1 LKISKMGFD
10 PDRVVDRISGIVR
23 FVSEIPLEAGEP
35 EIFNYS
41 AKMCDSRKFFPVGC
55 YDRNGGAGLTR
66 EDARMAALGEAI
78 ERYCSS
84 IYFPDELLIGS
95 YSELG
100 RRTRA
105 LAPGE
110 IAIFHP
116 QQRGHIGYSWFTED
130 TLLCWIGGS
139 SITRNE
145 PVLIPACLTFV
156 PYHPFWAERGEQTI
170 GPSITTGQA
179 AASSYRDAVLR
190 GIYEIVERD
199 AFMITWLNRLTVPRI
214 DIDSSPRVAEIFHTR
229 LARPNLRYTLHSL
242 ATDLGIPSMLCVLI
256 DTQYDPA
263 MVCTGGASHLNPER
277 AAVKA
282 LVEAVQTREWAR
294 YMGHRR
300 KPFVVESDY
309 SNLDD
314 FDKHVLL
321 YAYGD
326 MSSAV
331 EFLTDAPAIRPFSD
345 LPDCSTGTVAGDLRR
360 VKMLVES
367 SGHEILVVDLTSED
381 VGQTGFR
388 VVKVFIPEAQ
398 QIEGDHTHR
407 LLGGC
412 RLFEVPRKLGY
423 PVLSSISDFNPH
435 PHPYP

>member
-1 LKISKMGFD
+1 MEFD
-10 PDRVVDRISGIVR
+10 PDRVIDRVTGIVR

-66 EDARMAALGEAI
+66 EEARMAALGEAI

-84 IYFPDELLIGS
+84 IYFPDDLLIGS
-95 YSELG
+95 YRELS
-100 RRTRA
+100 RSTRM

-110 IAIFHP
+110 MALFHP
-116 QQRGHIGYSWFTED
+116 DQRGHIGYSWFTED
-130 TLLCWIGGS
+130 TRLCWIGGYS
-139 SITRNE
+139 VTNNT

-156 PYHPFWAERGEQTI
+156 PYHPFWAQRGEETI

-199 AFMITWLNRLTVPRI
+199 AFMITWLNRLPVPRI
-214 DIDSSPRVAEIFHTR
+214 DIESSPAVAEIFHAR

-242 ATDLGIPSMLCVLI
+242 ATDLGIPSILCMLI
-256 DTQYDPA
+256 DTQCVPA
-263 MVCTGGASHLNPER
+263 MVCAGGASHLNPEK
-277 AAVKA
+277 AAIKA

-294 YMGHRR
+294 YMGRRR
-300 KPFVVESDY
+300 KPVVIESDY

-321 YAYGD
+321 YAHGD
-326 MSSAV
+326 MRSAV
-331 EFLTDAPAIRPFSD
+331 EFLTEAPLTCSFSN
-345 LPDCSTGTVAGDLRR
+345 LADCSTDTAVGDLRR
-360 VKMLVES
+360 VKALLES
-367 SGHEILVVDLTSED
+367 PGHEIFVVDLTSED
-381 VGQTGFR
+381 VAQAGF
-388 VVKVFIPEAQ
+388 
-398 QIEGDHTHR
+398 TW
-407 LLGGC
+407 
-412 RLFEVPRKLGY
+412 
-423 PVLSSISDFNPH
+423 
-435 PHPYP
+435 

>member
-1 LKISKMGFD
+1 
-10 PDRVVDRISGIVR
+10 
-23 FVSEIPLEAGEP
+23 
-35 EIFNYS
+35 
-41 AKMCDSRKFFPVGC
+41 
-55 YDRNGGAGLTR
+55 
-66 EDARMAALGEAI
+66 MAAIGEAI

-84 IYFPDELLIGS
+84 IYYPDELLIGS
-95 YSELG
+95 YRALSG
-100 RRTRA
+100 RTRA

-110 IAIFHP
+110 MAIFHP
-116 QQRGHIGYSWFTED
+116 EQRQQIGYTWFTED
-130 TLLCWIGGS
+130 TVLCWLGGS
-139 SITRNE
+139 SITRNQ

-156 PYHPFWAERGEQTI
+156 PYHPFWTERGEKTI

-199 AFMITWLNRLTVPRI
+199 AFMITWLNRLSVPRI
-214 DIDSSPRVAEIFHTR
+214 AIDSSTKVAEIFYSS

-242 ATDLGIPSMLCVLI
+242 ATDLGIPSVLCVLV
-256 DTQYDPA
+256 DTQCDPA
-263 MVCTGGASHLNPER
+263 MVCTGGASHLSAEM
-277 AAVKA
+277 AAIKA

-300 KPFVVESDY
+300 KPFIIESDY

-331 EFLTDAPAIRPFSD
+331 EFLTDAPTACSFSD
-345 LPDCSTGTVAGDLRR
+345 LPDCSTGTVAGDLCR
-360 VKMLVES
+360 VKMLIES
-367 SGHEILVVDLTSED
+367 SGYEVLVVDLTRED
-381 VGQTGFR
+381 VGQAGFR
-388 VVKVFIPEAQ
+388 VVKVFIPGMQ

-407 LLGGC
+407 LLAGH
-412 RLFEVPRKLGY
+412 RLFEVPPKLGY
-423 PVLSSISDFNPH
+423 PAASNVSEFNRD